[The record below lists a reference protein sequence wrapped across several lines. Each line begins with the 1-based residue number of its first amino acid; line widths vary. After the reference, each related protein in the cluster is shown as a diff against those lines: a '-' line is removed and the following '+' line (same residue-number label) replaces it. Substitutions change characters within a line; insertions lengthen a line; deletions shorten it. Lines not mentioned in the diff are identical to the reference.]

1 MKNCANKPLIF
12 YEYQTHSTF
21 SISKISLHS
30 FCYDYL
36 WRDLRHFCHSYNSW
50 LQNHPLQAKPPLSPV
65 GSPERGSWASISS
78 RHSSEP
84 PSPALSTKKY
94 PILSKHWHTA
104 YTDTGAGLQ
113 RKKNVNFQIEWHLAH
128 QPDCP
133 AVLHC
138 HVQSAA
144 GFLLENKLHW
154 IRSMPEA
161 LLGRD
166 IAALFAFFFL
176 IFLGFLVTTLGLY
189 KTYWSALSI
198 LMVMTKTSSVTWDSL
213 KKHYKSEG
221 FFSFN
226 RLFHV
231 RWIFI

>member
-1 MKNCANKPLIF
+1 MNTKHI
-12 YEYQTHSTF
+12 
-21 SISKISLHS
+21 
-30 FCYDYL
+30 
-36 WRDLRHFCHSYNSW
+36 
-50 LQNHPLQAKPPLSPV
+50 PPFPFPKS
-65 GSPERGSWASISS
+65 
-78 RHSSEP
+78 
-84 PSPALSTKKY
+84 
-94 PILSKHWHTA
+94 A
-104 YTDTGAGLQ
+104 YTVFVMTICEEISGISAIPTIVDCRIIHYRLSLPWALWDPQRGAAGLPSAAGTAQ
-113 RKKNVNFQIEWHLAH
+113 SLLLLHFLQKNIQSYQNTGTLHIQALVLGFRGKKNVNFQIEFHLAH

-154 IRSMPEA
+154 IRTMPEA